1 MNLSH
6 AATNALGVLRSP
18 NPYTVRPDSRSRA
31 ARRVKSLSLET
42 RQNPSNRP
50 EYSRSMASIT
60 IAESVEFFPVVY
72 ANCCTGWIDWASS
85 RSFHPF
91 RLVPVQSP
99 YARLTCAVPYLATS
113 ASRSS
118 MIAGCALSASI
129 STASLAAFSLN
140 HRLLPPLQTFVP
152 CPAGAVPRRPARRPV
167 TPERRQER
175 APPMPRRPQ
184 RSGRGVRAVGR
195 SRRRHARRGPRA
207 KSIRR
212 DCRYCADLQ
221 ERPG

>member
-1 MNLSH
+1 MNLSQ
-6 AATNALGVLRSP
+6 AATNAFGVLRSP

-60 IAESVEFFPVVY
+60 IAESVAFFPVVY
-72 ANCCTGWIDWASS
+72 ANCCTGWIDWASNQ
-85 RSFHPF
+85 SFHPF
-91 RLVPVQSP
+91 RLAPVQSP

-118 MIAGCALSASI
+118 MIAGWALSASI

-140 HRLLPPLQTFVP
+140 HRLLPPAPRPSYHARLTKCPDGSNCAITLCRPAATASTWAALGVVDVYLCVLEDAVVACFVFIEP
-152 CPAGAVPRRPARRPV
+152 GPAGSSPFPYKPLFRSC
-167 TPERRQER
+167 
-175 APPMPRRPQ
+175 PM
-184 RSGRGVRAVGR
+184 
-195 SRRRHARRGPRA
+195 
-207 KSIRR
+207 
-212 DCRYCADLQ
+212 
-221 ERPG
+221 